1 MRYFKNSD
9 DSQDPDDMCVHCHA
23 MIVGYRFRKCPF
35 CGRIWW
41 QGDNGGNMGMGKTAR
56 KRGK

>member
-1 MRYFKNSD
+1 MMRYFKNST

-23 MIVGYRFRKCPF
+23 MIVGYYFRKCPF

-41 QGDNGGNMGMGKTAR
+41 KFEKD
-56 KRGK
+56 